1 MANNNTFKVTY
12 STDAGNSW
20 TNTVPSITDVG
31 SKEFKVKVEA
41 NNYETKVFG
50 PYTLKVTPASVTV
63 TAKNAS
69 KTFGENDPSTY
80 EVDITG
86 LVSGESEDK
95 IKYTVS
101 RVTGENAGAYTIT
114 PTGDATQGNY
124 TVTYQNATFTITKSD
139 EMNLIV
145 DLNEASRSKKY
156 DGKPLQAVVSANQ
169 DSTKIEYSTDSGNSW
184 SEVVPSITDVGTL
197 KVIARS
203 VNNNF
208 NEKKVEYY
216 LTVTKRYVSFTGESA
231 SLLISDKKT
240 VRLTGVIIGEDGL
253 ASGHSHNVVALAS
266 GSDVGTYGGSITA
279 KGDVV
284 IKDAD
289 GNDVTSN
296 YDISTIAGSLK
307 LDWKKANTC
316 EEVIGKDWTWSEAK
330 KACVYR
336 VSKTAT
342 K

>member
-1 MANNNTFKVTY
+1 
-12 STDAGNSW
+12 
-20 TNTVPSITDVG
+20 
-31 SKEFKVKVEA
+31 
-41 NNYETKVFG
+41 
-50 PYTLKVTPASVTV
+50 
-63 TAKNAS
+63 
-69 KTFGENDPSTY
+69 
-80 EVDITG
+80 
-86 LVSGESEDK
+86 
-95 IKYTVS
+95 
-101 RVTGENAGAYTIT
+101 
-114 PTGDATQGNY
+114 
-124 TVTYQNATFTITKSD
+124 
-139 EMNLIV
+139 MNLIV
-145 DLNEASRSKKY
+145 DLNEAGRSKKY

-169 DSTKIEYSTDSGNSW
+169 DSTKVEYSTDDGNSW
-184 SEVVPSITDVGTL
+184 SETVPSITDVCTL

-316 EEVIGKDWTWSEAK
+316 EEVIGNDWTWSEAK